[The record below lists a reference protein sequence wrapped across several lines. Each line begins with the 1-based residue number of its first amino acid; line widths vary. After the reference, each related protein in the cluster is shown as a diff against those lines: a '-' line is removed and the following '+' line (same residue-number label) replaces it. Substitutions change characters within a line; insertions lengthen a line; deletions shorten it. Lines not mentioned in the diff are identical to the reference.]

1 MHFAG
6 RQVEQREYYNQ
17 VLLRL
22 AACRDTQAFPAGWMI
37 WI

>member
-6 RQVEQREYYNQ
+6 RQVEQREYDNH

-22 AACRDTQAFPAGWMI
+22 AAETLKLFQLDG
-37 WI
+37 